1 MPSARLRAV
10 VRVLPIKAVQP
21 IANCRCPPT
30 RADSLAEVNRCS
42 GIDGKLLGSRM
53 KIDLLKRLSLSTFA
67 IAFLFLSNP
76 AVAQSDDCVQPA
88 AVCAARVAVFAV
100 SAFEPIASATRI
112 GETQLVTS
120 RHVVADRKVADLFLH
135 DGTKIEAQVVP
146 SDYKGDIILLSA
158 PDLPPGPVLQA
169 ADAQM
174 ISKLYTVGVDTR
186 LQRIRAYDPGR
197 VTLLPAKGKPL
208 ARLHHSSFSD
218 YDHSG
223 GALVDVEGRLVGITT
238 AGGEGRFEAIPA
250 SALAALAERSGPEY
264 ESASAEIGAAVR
276 ICTLQLENLRG
287 RRGSLDEQ
295 QIKALTT
302 ACRRSGNRQLFDNA
316 GQAFGIRRMT
326 EESLALFKDSF
337 EQDPHALNSRIGL
350 VITYHM
356 AMRYEEELPHLHFL
370 MQHAPED
377 PQVLRFA
384 IQAGVWGNDLAI
396 AQSALEK
403 LKEVDPRAA
412 LAAEHFMKEPPPR
425 PQPR

>member
-1 MPSARLRAV
+1 MKTDFL
-10 VRVLPIKAVQP
+10 
-21 IANCRCPPT
+21 
-30 RADSLAEVNRCS
+30 
-42 GIDGKLLGSRM
+42 KLLSFVTFVFAV
-53 KIDLLKRLSLSTFA
+53 LLLPL
-67 IAFLFLSNP
+67 P
-76 AVAQSDDCVQPA
+76 ASAQNDACRQPA
-88 AVCAARVAVFAV
+88 AVCDARMAVFAV
-100 SAFEPIASATRI
+100 SAFEPVGSAVRISATR
-112 GETQLVTS
+112 LVTS
-120 RHVVADRKVADLFLH
+120 RHVVADRTTVELFLQ

-146 SDYKGDIILLSA
+146 SDYKGDLILLSA

-169 ADAQM
+169 AGVQDA
-174 ISKLYTVGVDTR
+174 SKLYTVGADLR
-186 LQRIRAYDPGR
+186 LQRIRAYDPGG
-197 VTLLPAKGKPL
+197 VTLMPAEGKTF
-208 ARLHHSSFSD
+208 ARLHHTAHSQPGN
-218 YDHSG
+218 SG
-223 GALVDVEGRLVGITT
+223 GALVDQEGRLVGITT
-238 AGGEGRFEAIPA
+238 AGGEGRSEAIPS
-250 SALAALAERSGPEY
+250 SALAVLAERSGPEY

-302 ACRRSGNRQLFDNA
+302 ACRRSGNRQLYDNA

-326 EESLALFKDSF
+326 EESLALFKDAF
-337 EQDPHALNSRIGL
+337 AQDPHALNSRIGL

-384 IQAGVWGNDLAI
+384 IQAGIWGKDPAL

>member
-1 MPSARLRAV
+1 
-10 VRVLPIKAVQP
+10 
-21 IANCRCPPT
+21 
-30 RADSLAEVNRCS
+30 
-42 GIDGKLLGSRM
+42 M
-53 KIDLLKRLSLSTFA
+53 KTDLLKRLFFSVFAITFLSLST
-67 IAFLFLSNP
+67 P
-76 AVAQSDDCVQPA
+76 AVAQSDDCRQPA
-88 AVCAARVAVFAV
+88 AVCDARLAVFAI
-100 SAFEPIASATRI
+100 SAFDPVGSAVRI

-120 RHVVADRKVADLFLH
+120 RHVVADRKTAELFLH
-135 DGTKIEAQVVP
+135 DGSKIEVQVVP
-146 SDYKGDIILLSA
+146 SDYKGDVILLSA
-158 PDLPPGPVLQA
+158 PDLPPGPALQA
-169 ADAQM
+169 AAVQGA
-174 ISKLYTVGVDTR
+174 SKLFTVGADVR
-186 LQRIRAYDPGR
+186 LQRIRAYDPGG
-197 VTLLPAKGKPL
+197 VTLLPASGKPF
-208 ARLHHSSFSD
+208 ARLHHSAHSQPGN
-218 YDHSG
+218 SG
-223 GALVDVEGRLVGITT
+223 GALVDQEGRLIGIVA
-238 AGGEGRFEAIPA
+238 AGGEGRHEAIPS
-250 SALAALAERSGPEY
+250 SALAVLTERSGPEH
-264 ESASAEIGAAVR
+264 EAASSEIGAAVR

-295 QIKALTT
+295 QVKALTT
-302 ACRRSGNRQLFDNA
+302 ACRRSGNRQLYDDA

-384 IQAGVWGNDLAI
+384 IQAGVWGNDPTI